1 MLNINTKLEVL
12 EEQGKKI
19 NVGIVGA
26 GQMGR
31 GMVSQM
37 FCMKGICPI
46 IISDLNV
53 EMAKNAILWLV

>member
-1 MLNINTKLEVL
+1 MLNLNTKLREL

-19 NVGIVGA
+19 NTGIVGA

-37 FCMKGICPI
+37 FCMKGICPAI
-46 IISDLNV
+46 IADIDV
-53 EMAKNAILWLV
+53 ERRNGRMNWPA